1 MGCLDAMSLMRHVF
15 FGVVLGTF
23 NLISS
28 AINVYFLFQEGHN
41 KFAVISVFLLWFP
54 GIVTSVAF
62 LILYARGNNTIL
74 RLVWWKLFV
83 YPLALLLFYPVVP
96 LVLTI
101 AYLITDNE
109 KTLEKA
115 VMSKYFTAFLDHG
128 PQFVLR
134 LVIVVLVGISQNG
147 VYSRH
152 DTVFI
157 LSMVSSFGSM
167 IYTALWFNE
176 RKSSL
181 LRWFFLAGPMYSA
194 IFACRAFTAAV
205 LLKTTVHDGS
215 FAAGAFFL
223 LLAAIIGT
231 NLGLFRLCGQD
242 WTRSAVFAIASTLLP
257 AGYKNDR
264 LYYQVPGQD
273 ILEPCENYRE
283 MELTVGVEDQ
293 LDEGAAGDH
302 LVEASGDQPVVEEG
316 EDQKKKS
323 LVPMRSAKFLLLHV
337 LINSAIMGMVSIKI
351 FFSQNL
357 DTGSDDALVIPQ
369 ILGVI
374 PGLLFTVGQSMLMPD
389 ICPENNSGTTSN
401 CGKVCGGLIT
411 GGKVC
416 LAVIFSILG
425 FLALL
430 PALFWTFIYKWITSA
445 DVKLSLLQ
453 ELKNE

>member
-1 MGCLDAMSLMRHVF
+1 MSFLRHLF
-15 FGVVLGTF
+15 FGVILGTF

-28 AINVYFLFQEGHN
+28 VVNIYFLFKEEHN
-41 KFAVISVFLLWFP
+41 KFAAISLFLLWFP
-54 GIVTSVAF
+54 GIVTSIGF
-62 LILYARGNNTIL
+62 LVLYARGNKTIL

-96 LVLTI
+96 LLLTI

-109 KTLEKA
+109 RTLEKA

-134 LVIVVLVGISQNG
+134 LVIVVLVGIAQNG
-147 VYSRH
+147 VYNRH
-152 DTVFI
+152 DTVFV
-157 LSMVSSFGSM
+157 LSMVSSFGSQ

-176 RKSSL
+176 RSSTL

-215 FAAGAFFL
+215 LAAGSFFL

-231 NLGLFRLCGQD
+231 NLGIFRLCGQD

-257 AGYKNDR
+257 AGYQNDS

-273 ILEPCENYRE
+273 ILQPCENYRE
-283 MELTVGVEDQ
+283 MELTVEVAGDQHVETGVDQ
-293 LDEGAAGDH
+293 LVEGAGDQ
-302 LVEASGDQPVVEEG
+302 LVEG
-316 EDQKKKS
+316 EVDKKEA

-337 LINSAIMGMVSIKI
+337 FINTAVMGIASTYI
-351 FFSQNL
+351 FFSRSL
-357 DTGSDDALVIPQ
+357 DAGSDDAIVIPQ

-374 PGLLFTVGQSMLMPD
+374 PGLLFAMGQSILMPD
-389 ICPENNSGTTSN
+389 ICPVNNSSATS
-401 CGKVCGGLIT
+401 CGKVCGGLKR

-416 LAVIFSILG
+416 VAIIFSILG
-425 FLALL
+425 FFSLL
-430 PALFWTFIYKWITSA
+430 PALFWTFIYKWFTSI
-445 DVKLSLLQ
+445 DVKLSLLDN
-453 ELKNE
+453 LKND